1 MSAPLKT
8 AASPH
13 QLAFRR
19 AARTLIAATLAEWVL
34 EEEDWLGA
42 CRKRIKDRMS
52 DAKHMVFNNQRKI
65 GLMLLGRTDEIPALE
80 DKNRQLE
87 HAALVCEYALD
98 ILDEMVSAQTPAAPV
113 SPHHRALPARTAQPA
128 FRETAAST

>member
-1 MSAPLKT
+1 MSVPPK
-8 AASPH
+8 AAAAPH

-19 AARTLIAATLAEWVL
+19 AARSLIAATLAEWVI

-52 DAKHMVFNNQRKI
+52 DAKHMAFNNQRKI
-65 GLMLLGRTDEIPALE
+65 GWLLLGRTDEIPALE

-87 HAALVCEYALD
+87 HAALVCEVALE
-98 ILDEMVSAQTPAAPV
+98 ILDDMATARTPPAPV
-113 SPHHRALPARTAQPA
+113 TPQHRALPARTVPA
-128 FRETAAST
+128 ARRETAASL

>member
-42 CRKRIKDRMS
+42 SRKRIKDRMS

-113 SPHHRALPARTAQPA
+113 SPQHRALPARTAQPA
-128 FRETAAST
+128 FRETAASP